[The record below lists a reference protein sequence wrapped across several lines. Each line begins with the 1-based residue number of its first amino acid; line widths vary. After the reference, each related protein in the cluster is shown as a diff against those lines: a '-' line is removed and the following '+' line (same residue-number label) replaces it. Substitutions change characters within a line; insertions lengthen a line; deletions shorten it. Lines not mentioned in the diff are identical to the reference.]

1 MTRICSDD
9 KADENVSLCW
19 CLAHRICSAIY
30 PSIHAMES
38 RRVSGQVADS
48 FVRLQVSLLSGV
60 LRATIPGA
68 CRTWQTSS
76 RSNRLHSTLWASRWR
91 QHCSCNPAAKDSCKW
106 ECVCFVL
113 SLGSDRVVTWGHTD
127 CGGDSSRVQDQLQ
140 TVQQICGR
148 WNCGDLGRSTLWRW
162 QLQSPRCAQLPLG
175 AGRQKRPYRGG
186 KPPGRLGPVGNH
198 RKLLP
203 LRPWR
208 AQVYHLSDLI
218 SFGTPKFVIELRA
231 HVPSFILGYLKYHRV
246 RSKNWIPQKQ
256 SRVWPRWPRWPT
268 YGSLILRPS

>member
-113 SLGSDRVVTWGHTD
+113 SLGSDRVVTWGHAD

-140 TVQQICGR
+140 NVQQICGR

-175 AGRQKRPYRGG
+175 AGRQKRPYRVGG
-186 KPPGRLGPVGNH
+186 NHLAGWDRLGITANSYLCGPDVP
-198 RKLLP
+198 KSITYQILSVLELP
-203 LRPWR
+203 NSSSNSEPMFRVLFWDISNTIVLDQKIGYPKNSL
-208 AQVYHLSDLI
+208 VYDQHDQGDQHMGL
-218 SFGTPKFVIELRA
+218 
-231 HVPSFILGYLKYHRV
+231 
-246 RSKNWIPQKQ
+246 
-256 SRVWPRWPRWPT
+256 
-268 YGSLILRPS
+268 